1 VIVKRILIF
10 FSLKPLCLLCLQTM
24 TKFNHQLVAW
34 YSLNARDLPWR
45 NTRNPYQIWIS
56 EIIFQQTRIDQGF
69 HYWHRFIVRFP
80 SVELLAKAEEQEV
93 LTIWQ
98 GLGYYSRARNLHY
111 AAKQIM
117 SEFGGV
123 FPDTYEKILHLKGVG
138 TYTAAAVSSIA
149 FGERQVV
156 VDGNVLRF
164 LSRYAGI
171 TEPIDTNQGKKLIT
185 DLARELIREA
195 DPGTFNQAM
204 MEFGAL
210 YCVPRN
216 PDCVNCI
223 FRNDCKALAMEA
235 VKEIPVK
242 SKKVIVRK
250 RFFNYLFLYTI
261 DQNNNY
267 CFLMHSRGKGD
278 IWQGLFEFPMIED
291 TSLLEPDALIST
303 ELWQK
308 EILIHHPVL
317 YSEFHD
323 FVHQLTHQQLHTRFF
338 KVQLQNVSTEMIKP
352 DLIWV
357 SEENLHSYP
366 ISRLTL
372 KFLDTFFKK

>member
-1 VIVKRILIF
+1 
-10 FSLKPLCLLCLQTM
+10 
-24 TKFNHQLVAW
+24 
-34 YSLNARDLPWR
+34 
-45 NTRNPYQIWIS
+45 
-56 EIIFQQTRIDQGF
+56 
-69 HYWHRFIVRFP
+69 
-80 SVELLAKAEEQEV
+80 LAKAEEQEV

-98 GLGYYSRARNLHY
+98 GLGYYSRARNLHF

-117 SEFGGV
+117 SDFGGV
-123 FPDTYEKILHLKGVG
+123 FPDTFKKILQLKGVG

-164 LSRYAGI
+164 LSRYAGV
-171 TEPIDTNQGKKLIT
+171 TEPIDTNPGKKLIT
-185 DLARELIREA
+185 ELAGELIRDA

-210 YCVPRN
+210 YCLPRN
-216 PDCVNCI
+216 PNCVNCI
-223 FRNDCKALAMEA
+223 FRDDCKAYAMDA
-235 VKEIPVK
+235 IKEIPVK
-242 SKKVIVRK
+242 SKKVNVRK
-250 RFFNYLFLYTI
+250 RFFNYLFLYTF

-267 CFLMHSRGKGD
+267 SFLMFSRGKGD
-278 IWQGLFEFPMIED
+278 IWQGLFEFPMIEY

-303 ELWQK
+303 KVWQND
-308 EILIHHPVL
+308 IQIHHPVFFSD
-317 YSEFHD
+317 YHD

-338 KVQLQNVSTEMIKP
+338 KIQLQNVNTEMIKP
-352 DLIWV
+352 GWIWV

-372 KFLDTFFKK
+372 KFLDTLFKK

>member
-1 VIVKRILIF
+1 MNVKRILIF
-10 FSLKPLCLLCLQTM
+10 FSLKPLCLLCLQIM
-24 TKFNHQLVAW
+24 IKFNHQLVAW

-69 HYWHRFIVRFP
+69 HYWHRFIDRFP
-80 SVELLAKAEEQEV
+80 NVEQLAKAEEQEV

-98 GLGYYSRARNLHY
+98 GLGYYSRARNLHF

-117 SEFGGV
+117 SEFVGV
-123 FPDTYEKILHLKGVG
+123 FPDTYEKILQLKGVG

-195 DPGTFNQAM
+195 DPSTFNQAM

-216 PDCVNCI
+216 PDCMNCI
-223 FRNDCKALAMEA
+223 FRDDCKAYAMDA
-235 VKEIPVK
+235 IKEIPVK

-267 CFLMHSRGKGD
+267 SFLMHSRGKGD

-291 TSLLEPDALIST
+291 TSLLGPDALIST
-303 ELWQK
+303 EVWQN
-308 EILIHHPVL
+308 EILIHHPVF
-317 YSEFHD
+317 YSEYHD
-323 FVHQLTHQQLHTRFF
+323 FVHKLTHQQLHTRFF
-338 KVQLQNVSTEMIKP
+338 KVQLQNVNTEMIKP
-352 DLIWV
+352 DWIWV
-357 SEENLHSYP
+357 TEENLHTYP

-372 KFLDTFFKK
+372 KFLDTFFRK